1 MYVLHLFHT
10 LKTPGIIHS
19 HRDFRVFHAG
29 RKVLYGRLY
38 WTASYSVVNLV
49 GLIYSTLMNSY
60 VNKLMRNN
68 RSGFLML
75 INRSAVNTLHHS
87 IVLSKSLQHL
97 IRSCSYGIRMYG
109 EHFIHIQIYMHIC
122 A

>member
-38 WTASYSVVNLV
+38 WTASYSVVNLM

-60 VNKLMRNN
+60 VNKLMRN
-68 RSGFLML
+68 
-75 INRSAVNTLHHS
+75 NRSAVNTLHHS